1 MKKQRIELKDCGVT
15 FLEDE
20 HRYFLGETELSGITN
35 AISTQ
40 LGLANAY
47 DNIPTAILE
56 KATQRGNEIHKSIQ
70 RFNNEWYRL
79 AILVYKSVR
88 HNDFRRFLCIKRIHE
103 CG

>member
-1 MKKQRIELKDCGVT
+1 MKNQRIELKDCGVT

-47 DNIPTAILE
+47 DNIPAAVLE
-56 KATQRGNEIHKSIQ
+56 KATQRGTEIHQSIQ
-70 RFNNEWYRL
+70 RFNSE
-79 AILVYKSVR
+79 
-88 HNDFRRFLCIKRIHE
+88 
-103 CG
+103 